1 MRRDNVF
8 FFVEEALLSS
18 LLRRL
23 VDVCNKFLN
32 FRTTGLE

>member
-8 FFVEEALLSS
+8 FFVEEAPLGS

-23 VDVCNKFLN
+23 VDVCYKLLN
-32 FRTTGLE
+32 FGPTGLE